1 MTQFHIHL
9 ISDST
14 GETVNSVMRSAMSQF
29 DNIDYEEH
37 TWALVR
43 TQGQLQRVC
52 EEISERPGPVLYTII
67 DRDLQAMLI
76 KFCRRLRLPCIPVI
90 TKTIEEF
97 STYFGVEAKN
107 QTGKQYELDEEYFQK
122 VDAIHYTLAHDDG
135 AETDTL
141 NESDIV
147 LVGASRTSKTPT
159 CVYLAYKGLNAAN
172 VPYVKGV
179 DLPEIIFELEK
190 PLMVGL
196 FIQPERLGQIRK
208 SRLTSLHENSN
219 TDYVDMDSIIEEV
232 QESRKIFTR
241 QGWPVIDVTRKSV
254 EETSAQ
260 IMQLYSE
267 HCEKNGIPKKH
278 Y

>member
-1 MTQFHIHL
+1 MPIHHIHL

-14 GETVNSVMRSAMSQF
+14 GETVNSIMRSAMSQF

-37 TWALVR
+37 TWSLVR
-43 TQGQLQRVC
+43 TPGQMQRVC
-52 EEISERPGPVLYTII
+52 EEISESPGPVLYTVI

-76 KFCRRLRLPCIPVI
+76 KHCRKLRIPCIPVLNKVI
-90 TKTIEEF
+90 KEF
-97 STYFGVEAKN
+97 SSYFGVEAKY

-141 NESDIV
+141 EEADIV

-159 CVYLAYKGLNAAN
+159 CVYLAYRGLNAAN
-172 VPYVKGV
+172 VPFVNGV
-179 DLPEIIFELEK
+179 DLPETLFKLEK
-190 PLMVGL
+190 PLVVGL
-196 FIQPERLGQIRK
+196 YIQPERLGQIRK
-208 SRLTSLHENSN
+208 SRLTSLNEQAN
-219 TDYVDMDSIIEEV
+219 TDYVDLDKINEEIR
-232 QESRKIFTR
+232 QSRRIFTS
-241 QGWPVIDVTRKSV
+241 QAWPVLDVTRRSV

-260 IMQLYSE
+260 IMQLYSD
-267 HCEKNGIPKKH
+267 HCERLGIPKKH

>member
-1 MTQFHIHL
+1 MPQFHIHL

-29 DNIDYEEH
+29 DNIEYEEH

-52 EEISERPGPVLYTII
+52 EEISEKPGPVLYTII

-76 KFCRRLRLPCIPVI
+76 KHCRRLRLPCIPI
-90 TKTIEEF
+90 LTKTIDEF
-97 STYFGVEAKN
+97 SAYFGVEAKN
-107 QTGKQYELDEEYFQK
+107 QTGKQYELDDEYFRK

-135 AETDTL
+135 AETDTIG
-141 NESDIV
+141 EADII

-179 DLPEIIFELEK
+179 ELPEILFELK
-190 PLMVGL
+190 NPLIVGL

-219 TDYVDMDSIIEEV
+219 TDYVNMESIEEEV
-232 QESRKIFTR
+232 LESRKIFNN
-241 QGWPVIDVTRKSV
+241 QMWPVIDVTRKSV

-267 HCEKNGIPKKH
+267 HCEKLGIPKKH